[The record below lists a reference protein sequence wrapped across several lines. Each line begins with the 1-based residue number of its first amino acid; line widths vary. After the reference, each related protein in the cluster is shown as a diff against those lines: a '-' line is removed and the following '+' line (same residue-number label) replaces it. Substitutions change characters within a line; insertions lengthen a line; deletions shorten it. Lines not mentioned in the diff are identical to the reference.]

1 MKIAIVTGASSGM
14 GRETAVQLAD
24 RFAGFGEIWLVA
36 RREERLSQLEEI
48 LPVPVRKFA
57 IDLTD
62 REQLAELETALQN
75 EQPDVKILVNASG
88 YGKMGRV
95 GSVSTEEETG
105 MVRLNCEALCAV
117 THMVLPY
124 MSKNSRIIQ
133 YASSASFLPQPG
145 FAIYAATKSFVL
157 SYSLALGEELKG
169 RGICVT
175 AVCPGPVKT
184 EFFDIA
190 ETTGRIPLYKR
201 LTMADPVKV
210 VKLAIRDSLMGKPVS
225 VYGFLMKSFRLLCK
239 TVPHSVILKIMS
251 RISGKQVESP
261 VNAVIDK
268 TP

>member
-105 MVRLNCEALCAV
+105 MVPYGASLYEQKQQNYTVCIFGLFPSAAGLC
-117 THMVLPY
+117 HLCGD
-124 MSKNSRIIQ
+124 KILC
-133 YASSASFLPQPG
+133 FKLQPG
-145 FAIYAATKSFVL
+145 A
-157 SYSLALGEELKG
+157 G
-169 RGICVT
+169 
-175 AVCPGPVKT
+175 
-184 EFFDIA
+184 
-190 ETTGRIPLYKR
+190 GRIERPGNLRYGR
-201 LTMADPVKV
+201 LP
-210 VKLAIRDSLMGKPVS
+210 R
-225 VYGFLMKSFRLLCK
+225 
-239 TVPHSVILKIMS
+239 
-251 RISGKQVESP
+251 SG
-261 VNAVIDK
+261 
-268 TP
+268 

>member
-145 FAIYAATKSFVL
+145 LCHLCGDKILCFKL
-157 SYSLALGEELKG
+157 Q
-169 RGICVT
+169 
-175 AVCPGPVKT
+175 PG
-184 EFFDIA
+184 A
-190 ETTGRIPLYKR
+190 GGRIERPGNLRYGR
-201 LTMADPVKV
+201 LP
-210 VKLAIRDSLMGKPVS
+210 R
-225 VYGFLMKSFRLLCK
+225 
-239 TVPHSVILKIMS
+239 
-251 RISGKQVESP
+251 SG
-261 VNAVIDK
+261 
-268 TP
+268 

>member
-157 SYSLALGEELKG
+157 SYSLALGK
-169 RGICVT
+169 
-175 AVCPGPVKT
+175 
-184 EFFDIA
+184 
-190 ETTGRIPLYKR
+190 
-201 LTMADPVKV
+201 
-210 VKLAIRDSLMGKPVS
+210 
-225 VYGFLMKSFRLLCK
+225 
-239 TVPHSVILKIMS
+239 
-251 RISGKQVESP
+251 
-261 VNAVIDK
+261 N
-268 TP
+268 

>member
-133 YASSASFLPQPG
+133 YASSSSA
-145 FAIYAATKSFVL
+145 
-157 SYSLALGEELKG
+157 
-169 RGICVT
+169 
-175 AVCPGPVKT
+175 
-184 EFFDIA
+184 
-190 ETTGRIPLYKR
+190 
-201 LTMADPVKV
+201 
-210 VKLAIRDSLMGKPVS
+210 SLMRHA
-225 VYGFLMKSFRLLCK
+225 L
-239 TVPHSVILKIMS
+239 
-251 RISGKQVESP
+251 
-261 VNAVIDK
+261 
-268 TP
+268 